1 MFDTIL
7 FDLDGTLTNPFKGI
21 TGGVLYALEKLGY
34 SLPPRDELVSFIGP
48 PLFDEFSR
56 RFSMDAQTANEA
68 VRLYREYYMNGGLYE
83 NEMLC
88 GAEEL
93 LKGLRAA
100 GKRVCLATS
109 KPEPMARK
117 ILERF
122 GLIGYFDYVGAA
134 ALDGSVSAKAD
145 VVKLVLEKTGAK
157 KENCVLVGDRR
168 YDVEGAHAMGI
179 RCVAV
184 LCGFGDRE
192 ELESCK
198 ADYICDDLY
207 EVKKLLIANV

>member
-34 SLPPRDELVSFIGP
+34 PLPPREELVSFIGP
-48 PLFDEFSR
+48 PLFDEFTR

-83 NEMLC
+83 NEVLC

-93 LKGLRAA
+93 LAA
-100 GKRVCLATS
+100 LKESGKCVSLATS

-122 GLIGYFDYVGAA
+122 GLIDYFDFVGAA
-134 ALDGSVSAKAD
+134 TLDGSISAKVD
-145 VVKLVLEKTGAK
+145 VVRTVLQKTGADK
-157 KENCVLVGDRR
+157 DKCVLVGDRR
-168 YDVEGAHAMGI
+168 YDVEGAHAAGI
-179 RCVAV
+179 RCAAV

-198 ADYICDDLY
+198 ADYVCGDLF
-207 EVKKLLIANV
+207 EVKKLLVGA